1 MKKTDIAHD
10 TNLPYFIQRHP
21 NGWAFYNR
29 AYCNTITGI
38 DQGAD
43 TDPATV
49 EIPTHV
55 LSKLNGGGE
64 HITDY
69 STARRI
75 YLHDGSLGLH
85 DGSLGKNSGSLGLH
99 SGSLGKNSGDYFAR
113 LFLLTDLGIDPIAQK
128 WFYPLNQKSSNME
141 L

>member
-29 AYCNTITGI
+29 AYRNTITGI

-43 TDPATV
+43 TNPETV
-49 EIPTHV
+49 EIPPHV
-55 LSKLNGGGE
+55 LAKLNGGGE
-64 HITDY
+64 HIPDY

-75 YLHDGSLGLH
+75 YLHDGSLGL
-85 DGSLGKNSGSLGLH
+85 
-99 SGSLGKNSGDYFAR
+99 NSGDYFAR
-113 LFLLTDLGIDPIAQK
+113 LLRLTDLGIDPIHQK
-128 WFYPLNQKSSNME
+128 WFFPLAKKSSNIDPTMLE
-141 L
+141 LPAKTL

>member
-49 EIPTHV
+49 EIPPHV
-55 LSKLNGGGE
+55 LKHLNGGGE

-85 DGSLGKNSGSLGLH
+85 D
-99 SGSLGKNSGDYFAR
+99 GSLGKNSGDYFAR

-141 L
+141 P

>member
-1 MKKTDIAHD
+1 MKKTDISHD
-10 TNLPYFIQRHP
+10 TNLPYFLQRHT

-29 AYCNTITGI
+29 SYCNTITGI

-55 LSKLNGGGE
+55 LAKLNGGGE

-85 DGSLGKNSGSLGLH
+85 SGSLGR
-99 SGSLGKNSGDYFAR
+99 NSGDYFAR
-113 LFLLTDLGIDPIAQK
+113 LFLLADLGIDPISQK
-128 WFYPLNQKSSNME
+128 WFVSLNQKSSNIE
-141 L
+141 R

>member
-29 AYCNTITGI
+29 NYCNTITGI

-43 TDPATV
+43 TDPTTV
-49 EIPTHV
+49 EIPPH
-55 LSKLNGGGE
+55 LLAKLNGGGE
-64 HITDY
+64 VITDY

-75 YLHDGSLGLH
+75 YLHDGSLGL
-85 DGSLGKNSGSLGLH
+85 NSGA
-99 SGSLGKNSGDYFAR
+99 YFAR
-113 LFLLTDLGIDPIAQK
+113 LLRLADLGIDPTAQK
-128 WFYPLNQKSSNME
+128 WFYPLNPKSSNIDP
-141 L
+141 

>member
-10 TNLPYFIQRHP
+10 TNLPYFLQRHP

-29 AYCNTITGI
+29 AYRNTITGI

-55 LSKLNGGGE
+55 LAKLNGGGE
-64 HITDY
+64 HITDF

-85 DGSLGKNSGSLGLH
+85 DGSLGRNA
-99 SGSLGKNSGDYFAR
+99 GDYFAR
-113 LFLLTDLGIDPIAQK
+113 LFLLADLGIDPIAQK
-128 WFYPLNQKSSNME
+128 WFYPISKKSSNME

>member
-1 MKKTDIAHD
+1 MKKTDISHD

-55 LSKLNGGGE
+55 LAKLNGGGE

-75 YLHDGSLGLH
+75 YLHDGSLGL
-85 DGSLGKNSGSLGLH
+85 NSVA
-99 SGSLGKNSGDYFAR
+99 YFSR
-113 LFLLTDLGIDPIAQK
+113 LLRLTDLGISPITQK
-128 WFYPLNQKSSNME
+128 WFYPLAQKSSNIE
-141 L
+141 P

>member
-29 AYCNTITGI
+29 NYCNTITGI

-49 EIPTHV
+49 EIPTH
-55 LSKLNGGGE
+55 LLAKLNGGGE

-75 YLHDGSLGLH
+75 YLHDGSIGL
-85 DGSLGKNSGSLGLH
+85 NSVS
-99 SGSLGKNSGDYFAR
+99 YFSR
-113 LFLLTDLGIDPIAQK
+113 LLRLADIGIDPTTQK
-128 WFYPLNQKSSNME
+128 WFYPLSQKSSNIDP
-141 L
+141 

>member
-29 AYCNTITGI
+29 NYCNTITGI
-38 DQGAD
+38 DQGDD

-49 EIPTHV
+49 EIPPHV
-55 LSKLNGGGE
+55 LAKLNGGGE

-75 YLHDGSLGLH
+75 YLHDGSLGL
-85 DGSLGKNSGSLGLH
+85 NSGA
-99 SGSLGKNSGDYFAR
+99 YFAR
-113 LFLLTDLGIDPIAQK
+113 LLRLADLGIDPTTQK
-128 WFYPLNQKSSNME
+128 WFYPIAQKSSNIE
-141 L
+141 P

>member
-10 TNLPYFIQRHP
+10 TNLPYFLQRHP

-29 AYCNTITGI
+29 SYCNTITGI

-55 LSKLNGGGE
+55 LAKLNGGGE
-64 HITDY
+64 PITDF

-75 YLHDGSLGLH
+75 YLHNGSLGLH
-85 DGSLGKNSGSLGLH
+85 DGSLGRNTR
-99 SGSLGKNSGDYFAR
+99 DYFAR
-113 LFLLTDLGIDPIAQK
+113 LFRLTDLGIDPTAQK
-128 WFYPLNQKSSNME
+128 WFYPLAKKSSNI
-141 L
+141 

>member
-10 TNLPYFIQRHP
+10 TNLPYFLQRHP

-49 EIPTHV
+49 EIPPHV
-55 LSKLNGGGE
+55 LKHLNGGGE

-85 DGSLGKNSGSLGLH
+85 D
-99 SGSLGKNSGDYFAR
+99 GSLGKNSGDYFAR

>member
-1 MKKTDIAHD
+1 MKKTDISHD
-10 TNLPYFIQRHP
+10 TNLPYFLQRHT

-29 AYCNTITGI
+29 NYCNTITGI

-43 TDPATV
+43 ENPATV
-49 EIPTHV
+49 QIPTEE
-55 LSKLNGGGE
+55 LEKLNGGGE

-75 YLHDGSLGLH
+75 YLHDGSLGR
-85 DGSLGKNSGSLGLH
+85 
-99 SGSLGKNSGDYFAR
+99 NSGDYFAR
-113 LFLLTDLGIDPIAQK
+113 LFLLADLGIDPITQK
-128 WFYPLNQKSSNME
+128 WFYTIAQKSSNIE

>member
-10 TNLPYFIQRHP
+10 TNLPYFLQRHP

-29 AYCNTITGI
+29 NYCNTITGI

-49 EIPTHV
+49 EIPQHV
-55 LSKLNGGGE
+55 LAKLNGGGE

-75 YLHDGSLGLH
+75 YLHDGSIGL
-85 DGSLGKNSGSLGLH
+85 NSVS
-99 SGSLGKNSGDYFAR
+99 YFSR
-113 LFLLTDLGIDPIAQK
+113 LLRLADLGIDPITQK
-128 WFYPLNQKSSNME
+128 WFYPLSQKSSNIEPPMLE
-141 L
+141 QPSTTL

>member
-1 MKKTDIAHD
+1 MKKTDISHD
-10 TNLPYFIQRHP
+10 TNLPYFLQRHT

-29 AYCNTITGI
+29 SYCNTITGI

-55 LSKLNGGGE
+55 LAKLNGGGE

-85 DGSLGKNSGSLGLH
+85 DGSLGR
-99 SGSLGKNSGDYFAR
+99 NSGDYFAR
-113 LFLLTDLGIDPIAQK
+113 LFLLADLGINPTVQK
-128 WFYPLNQKSSNME
+128 WFYPLAQKSSNI
-141 L
+141 

>member
-10 TNLPYFIQRHP
+10 TNLPYFLQRHP

-29 AYCNTITGI
+29 NYCNTITGI

-49 EIPTHV
+49 EIPPQE
-55 LSKLNGGGE
+55 LKRLNGGGE

-75 YLHDGSLGLH
+75 YLHDGSLGRH
-85 DGSLGKNSGSLGLH
+85 
-99 SGSLGKNSGDYFAR
+99 SGDYFAR
-113 LFLLTDLGIDPIAQK
+113 LFRLTDLGIDPIHQK
-128 WFYPLNQKSSNME
+128 WFYPLNQKSSNIE

>member
-10 TNLPYFIQRHP
+10 TNLPYFMQRHTS
-21 NGWAFYNR
+21 GWAFYNR
-29 AYCNTITGI
+29 SYCNTITGI

-55 LSKLNGGGE
+55 LKHLNGGGE

-75 YLHDGSLGLH
+75 YLHDGSIGLH
-85 DGSLGKNSGSLGLH
+85 DGSLGRNAGA
-99 SGSLGKNSGDYFAR
+99 YFVR
-113 LFLLTDLGIDPIAQK
+113 LLRLADLGIDPISQK
-128 WFYPLNQKSSNME
+128 WFVSLNQKSSNIE
-141 L
+141 P

>member
-10 TNLPYFIQRHP
+10 TNLPYFLQRHP

-29 AYCNTITGI
+29 SYCNTITGI

-49 EIPTHV
+49 QIPTHV
-55 LSKLNGGGE
+55 LAKLNGGGE

-85 DGSLGKNSGSLGLH
+85 YGSLGR
-99 SGSLGKNSGDYFAR
+99 NSGDYFAR
-113 LFLLTDLGIDPIAQK
+113 LFLLADLGINPTVQK
-128 WFYPLNQKSSNME
+128 WFYPLKQKSSNIE
-141 L
+141 P

>member
-10 TNLPYFIQRHP
+10 TNLPYFIQRHQ

-29 AYCNTITGI
+29 NYCNTITGI

-43 TDPATV
+43 TDPETV
-49 EIPTHV
+49 EIPQHE
-55 LSKLNGGGE
+55 LKKLNGGGE

-75 YLHDGSLGLH
+75 YLHDGSLGQ
-85 DGSLGKNSGSLGLH
+85 
-99 SGSLGKNSGDYFAR
+99 NSGDYFAR
-113 LFLLTDLGIDPIAQK
+113 LFLLADLGIDPITQK
-128 WFYPLNQKSSNME
+128 WFYPLAQKSSNME

>member
-10 TNLPYFIQRHP
+10 TNLPYFLQRHP

-29 AYCNTITGI
+29 NYCNTMTGI

-49 EIPTHV
+49 EIPPHE
-55 LSKLNGGGE
+55 LKKLNGGGE

-85 DGSLGKNSGSLGLH
+85 DGSLGRNAGSIGRNA
-99 SGSLGKNSGDYFAR
+99 GAYFAR
-113 LFLLTDLGIDPIAQK
+113 LFLLADLGIDPTVQK
-128 WFYPLNQKSSNME
+128 WFYPIAKKSSNIE
-141 L
+141 P

>member
-10 TNLPYFIQRHP
+10 TNLPYFLQRHQ

-29 AYCNTITGI
+29 NYCNTITGI

-43 TDPATV
+43 TDPETV
-49 EIPTHV
+49 DIPTHV
-55 LSKLNGGGE
+55 LKHLNGGGE
-64 HITDY
+64 VITDY

-85 DGSLGKNSGSLGLH
+85 
-99 SGSLGKNSGDYFAR
+99 SGSLGKNSGAYFAR
-113 LFLLTDLGIDPIAQK
+113 LLRLADLGICPITQK
-128 WFYPLNQKSSNME
+128 WFYPIAKKSSNME

>member
-10 TNLPYFIQRHP
+10 TNLPYFLQRHP

-29 AYCNTITGI
+29 NYCNTITGI

-49 EIPTHV
+49 EIPTHE
-55 LSKLNGGGE
+55 LKRLNGGGE
-64 HITDY
+64 VITDY

-85 DGSLGKNSGSLGLH
+85 DGILGRNASA
-99 SGSLGKNSGDYFAR
+99 YFSR
-113 LFLLTDLGIDPIAQK
+113 LLLLADLGIDPTTQK
-128 WFYPLNQKSSNME
+128 WFVPLTQKSSNME
-141 L
+141 R

>member
-10 TNLPYFIQRHP
+10 TNLPYFLQRHP

-29 AYCNTITGI
+29 NYCNTMTGI

-43 TDPATV
+43 TDPTTV
-49 EIPTHV
+49 EIPPH
-55 LSKLNGGGE
+55 LLAKLNGGGE
-64 HITDY
+64 VITDY

-75 YLHDGSLGLH
+75 YLHDGSLGL
-85 DGSLGKNSGSLGLH
+85 NSVA
-99 SGSLGKNSGDYFAR
+99 YFSR
-113 LFLLTDLGIDPIAQK
+113 LFLLTDLGIDPITQK
-128 WFYPLNQKSSNME
+128 WLVPLNQKSSNIE

>member
-10 TNLPYFIQRHP
+10 TNLPYFLQRHP

-29 AYCNTITGI
+29 NYCNTITGI

-64 HITDY
+64 VIPDY

-85 DGSLGKNSGSLGLH
+85 DGSLGRNSV
-99 SGSLGKNSGDYFAR
+99 SLGKNSGEYFAR
-113 LFLLTDLGIDPIAQK
+113 LFLLTDLGIDPITQK
-128 WFYPLNQKSSNME
+128 WFYPLNQKSSNIE
-141 L
+141 P

>member
-1 MKKTDIAHD
+1 MKKTDISHD

-49 EIPTHV
+49 EIPTEE
-55 LSKLNGGGE
+55 LKRLNGGGE

-85 DGSLGKNSGSLGLH
+85 DGSLGKNSG
-99 SGSLGKNSGDYFAR
+99 DYFAR
-113 LFLLTDLGIDPIAQK
+113 LFRLADLGIDPITQK
-128 WFYPLNQKSSNME
+128 WFYPIAQKSSNME

>member
-10 TNLPYFIQRHP
+10 TNLPYFLQRHP

-29 AYCNTITGI
+29 SYCNTITGI

-49 EIPTHV
+49 EIPPHE
-55 LSKLNGGGE
+55 LKKLNGGGE
-64 HITDY
+64 VITDY

-85 DGSLGKNSGSLGLH
+85 DGSLGRNAGA
-99 SGSLGKNSGDYFAR
+99 YFAR
-113 LFLLTDLGIDPIAQK
+113 LFRLADLGIDPITQK
-128 WFYPLNQKSSNME
+128 WFYPIAQKSSNME

>member
-10 TNLPYFIQRHP
+10 TNLPYFMQRHP

-29 AYCNTITGI
+29 NYCNTMTGI

-49 EIPTHV
+49 EIPPHE
-55 LSKLNGGGE
+55 LKRLNGGGE
-64 HITDY
+64 VITDY

-75 YLHDGSLGLH
+75 YLHDGSIGL
-85 DGSLGKNSGSLGLH
+85 N

-113 LFLLTDLGIDPIAQK
+113 LLLLTDLGIDKKEKKWFFPIA
-128 WFYPLNQKSSNME
+128 QKSSNME

>member
-1 MKKTDIAHD
+1 MKKTDISHD

-29 AYCNTITGI
+29 SYCNTITGI

-43 TDPATV
+43 ANPATV
-49 EIPTHV
+49 EIPPH
-55 LSKLNGGGE
+55 LLHKLNGGGE
-64 HITDY
+64 QIKDY

-75 YLHDGSLGLH
+75 YLHDGSLGQ
-85 DGSLGKNSGSLGLH
+85 
-99 SGSLGKNSGDYFAR
+99 NSGDYFAR
-113 LFLLTDLGIDPIAQK
+113 LLRLADLGINPIAQK

-141 L
+141 TTMLELPAKTL

>member
-10 TNLPYFIQRHP
+10 TNLPYFLQRHP

-49 EIPTHV
+49 EIPPHV
-55 LSKLNGGGE
+55 LKHLNGGGE

-85 DGSLGKNSGSLGLH
+85 D
-99 SGSLGKNSGDYFAR
+99 GSLGKNSGDYFAR

-141 L
+141 P

>member
-10 TNLPYFIQRHP
+10 TNLPYFLQRHP

-29 AYCNTITGI
+29 NYYNTMTGI

-49 EIPTHV
+49 EIPPHV
-55 LSKLNGGGE
+55 LAKLNGGGE

-75 YLHDGSLGLH
+75 YLHDGSLGL
-85 DGSLGKNSGSLGLH
+85 NSGSLGR
-99 SGSLGKNSGDYFAR
+99 NSGDYFAR
-113 LFLLTDLGIDPIAQK
+113 LFLLADLGIDPIAQK
-128 WFYPLNQKSSNME
+128 WFFPINQKSSNIE
-141 L
+141 P

>member
-29 AYCNTITGI
+29 NYCNTITGI

-43 TDPATV
+43 TDPETV
-49 EIPTHV
+49 EIPTH
-55 LSKLNGGGE
+55 LLPKLNGGGE
-64 HITDY
+64 LITDY

-75 YLHDGSLGLH
+75 YLHDGSLGLK
-85 DGSLGKNSGSLGLH
+85 DGSLGL
-99 SGSLGKNSGDYFAR
+99 NSGDYFAR
-113 LFLLTDLGIDPIAQK
+113 LFLLTALGIDPTVQK
-128 WFYPLNQKSSNME
+128 WFFPLSQKSSNIDTTMLE
-141 L
+141 LPAKTL

>member
-10 TNLPYFIQRHP
+10 TNLPYFLQRHP

-29 AYCNTITGI
+29 NYCNTITGI

-49 EIPTHV
+49 QIPTN
-55 LSKLNGGGE
+55 LLAKLNGGGE
-64 HITDY
+64 VITDY

-75 YLHDGSLGLH
+75 YLHDGSLGL
-85 DGSLGKNSGSLGLH
+85 NSGA
-99 SGSLGKNSGDYFAR
+99 YFAR
-113 LFLLTDLGIDPIAQK
+113 IFRLADLGIDPISQK
-128 WFYPLNQKSSNME
+128 WFYPLAQKSSNIE
-141 L
+141 P

>member
-1 MKKTDIAHD
+1 MKKTDLAHD
-10 TNLPYFIQRHP
+10 TNLPYFLQRHP

-29 AYCNTITGI
+29 NYCNTITGI

-49 EIPTHV
+49 EIPTHE
-55 LSKLNGGGE
+55 LKQLNGGGE

-75 YLHDGSLGLH
+75 YLHDGSLGR
-85 DGSLGKNSGSLGLH
+85 H
-99 SGSLGKNSGDYFAR
+99 SGAYFAASSASPTSASTQSTKNGSSPSNKKV
-113 LFLLTDLGIDPIAQK
+113 LT
-128 WFYPLNQKSSNME
+128 
-141 L
+141 

>member
-10 TNLPYFIQRHP
+10 TNLPYFLQRHP

-49 EIPTHV
+49 EIPPH
-55 LSKLNGGGE
+55 LLAKLNGGGE
-64 HITDY
+64 HITDF
-69 STARRI
+69 STVRRI

-85 DGSLGKNSGSLGLH
+85 DGILGLNSGA
-99 SGSLGKNSGDYFAR
+99 YFAR
-113 LFLLTDLGIDPIAQK
+113 LFLLADLGIDPIAQK
-128 WFYPLNQKSSNME
+128 WFYPLAPKSSNIE